1 MIKGTFRMGGDL
13 LDVVINNNNI
23 LFTDASGV
31 ITTIE
36 GIRLSKSGII
46 KENPDLENDDDWK
59 AKGIDR
65 FKKYVNKIK
74 TENKKIEYV
83 KDELQKHGYQPMFK
97 QRGGFRPTK
106 FK

>member
-1 MIKGTFRMGGDL
+1 MIRGTFRIGGDL
-13 LDVVINNNNI
+13 LDVVIDGNNI

-46 KENPDLENDDDWK
+46 KENPDLIDDDDWK
-59 AKGIDR
+59 AKGIKR
-65 FKKYVNKIK
+65 FKEYVNKIK
-74 TENKKIEYV
+74 TEKKKIEYV
-83 KDELQKHGYQPMFK
+83 KNELQKHGYQPLFF
-97 QRGGFRPTK
+97 QQAGFRPKK

>member
-1 MIKGTFRMGGDL
+1 MIKGTFRIGGDL

-46 KENPDLENDDDWK
+46 KENPDLANDDDWK
-59 AKGIDR
+59 KKGIER

-74 TENKKIEYV
+74 GDNNKIEYV
-83 KDELQKHGYQPMFK
+83 KDELQKHGYSPMYK